1 MRSHDLSADDTSCGG
16 GDGGLFR
23 VYEVS
28 AFGEDVGL
36 PQLAVGHDLEAC
48 LDFGFKGTPSHVGAE
63 VRELDQGF
71 LVSVVSH

>member
-1 MRSHDLSADDTSCGG
+1 MRSHGLSTDDTSCGG
-16 GDGGLFR
+16 GDGGFFR

-28 AFGEDVGL
+28 HLGEDEGL
-36 PQLAVGHDLEAC
+36 PQLAVGYDLEAC

-71 LVSVVSH
+71 LVSVVLH